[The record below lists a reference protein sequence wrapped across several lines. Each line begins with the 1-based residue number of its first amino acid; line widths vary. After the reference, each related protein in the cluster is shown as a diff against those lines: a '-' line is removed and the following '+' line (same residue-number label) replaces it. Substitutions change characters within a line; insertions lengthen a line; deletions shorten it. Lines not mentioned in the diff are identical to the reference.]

1 MIIKSYLTMKKNHYD
16 NLVKKLPRFALKN
29 MTTLINIYIDN
40 LIFLLKE
47 QYILKSYIIYS
58 KILYLFYMTYYNFIL
73 IT

>member
-58 KILYLFYMTYYNFIL
+58 KILYLFYRTYYNFIL